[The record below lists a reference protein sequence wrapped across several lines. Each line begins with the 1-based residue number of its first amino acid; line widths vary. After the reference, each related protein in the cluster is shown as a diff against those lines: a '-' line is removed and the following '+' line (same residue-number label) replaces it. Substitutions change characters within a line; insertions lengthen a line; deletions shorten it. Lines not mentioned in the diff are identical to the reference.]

1 MASKSSVK
9 TILKVEKVP
18 MAIQAISL
26 VAEEV
31 ADDMY
36 KHGTMNFKGTILQTG
51 VSITFRDDQDFCVIT
66 FHSEKNTVRPSFHTY
81 RYRYND

>member
-36 KHGTMNFKGTILQTG
+36 KHCLLYT
-51 VSITFRDDQDFCVIT
+51 SPSPRD
-66 FHSEKNTVRPSFHTY
+66 
-81 RYRYND
+81 